1 MFKTHLD
8 MLFDLDDFETHIAAK
23 YVRVAEHEGLSIANY
38 TAKAQYDRQ
47 WSRVTK
53 KCRGLIFETDTGF
66 VIARGFDKFFNWDE
80 SGQPYPP
87 TGPFILSDKFDG
99 SLGIMYVTLGGEI
112 SVATRGSLNGDIAQ
126 HATQRAREIIDL
138 YDIDVN
144 AIKMLSSLGYTPLFE
159 IIYPGNR
166 VVVNYGDQDFLV
178 LLDVINNRTGESNI
192 SKFDDFEWPWKATKT
207 VVPAFTHSLVDNILE
222 GNEGF
227 VLYWPGKNFRCKM
240 KSAEYVALH
249 RIVTNISKKTVWEFL
264 GSNKSLDEL
273 REMVPDE
280 LYPWLDQTVAELY
293 DAAAD
298 QLDYIQN
305 IYDGSPGP
313 NASRKD
319 FAFYAMNYPDV
330 RKYLWVLYDGSTREN
345 LFYMVWANMKPTGD
359 TRPFAINEDVG

>member
-1 MFKTHLD
+1 MYNANLN
-8 MLFDLDDFETHIAAK
+8 MLFDHTDFEEHVANK
-23 YVRVAEHEGLSIANY
+23 YIRVVEHNGLSIANY
-38 TAKAQYDRQ
+38 TAKAQYDRH
-47 WSRVTK
+47 WTNVTK
-53 KCRGLIFETDTGF
+53 KCRGLIFETDTR
-66 VIARGFDKFFNWDE
+66 IITARGFDKFFNWDE

-87 TGPFILSDKFDG
+87 TGPLILSEKFDG
-99 SLGIMYVTLGGEI
+99 SLGIMYVDMDGQI

-126 HATQRAREIIDL
+126 HATQRAREIIRE
-138 YDIDVN
+138 YGIDVEIIKTLN
-144 AIKMLSSLGYTPLFE
+144 ACGLTPLFE
-159 IIYPGNR
+159 IVYPGNR

-178 LLDVINNRTGESNI
+178 LLDVINNVTGESHI
-192 SKFDDFEWPWKATKT
+192 DEFDAFEWPWKATKT
-207 VVPAFTHSLVDNILE
+207 LVPSFTHSLIDEIPE

-240 KSAEYVALH
+240 KSADYVALH

-293 DAAAD
+293 DTAAD

-313 NASRKD
+313 DASRKD